1 MLPYKEKYMKTREK
15 QNKHKLKFDYIA
27 QLKMLGKIWK
37 KHCNSVNPN
46 ISKTDNNYNNEVV
59 KLMSKSKKEEY
70 CSILDRCDDIVE
82 NISRVDESLKKS
94 HQKFSK
100 YKEIMK

>member
-1 MLPYKEKYMKTREK
+1 MKTREK

-27 QLKMLGKIWK
+27 QLKILGKIWK
-37 KHCNSVNPN
+37 EHCNLANPN

-70 CSILDRCDDIVE
+70 CSILDRCDDIIE
-82 NISRVDESLKKS
+82 NISKVDESLKKS
-94 HQKFSK
+94 HKKFSK
-100 YKEIMK
+100 YKKIILDD

>member
-1 MLPYKEKYMKTREK
+1 MKTREK

-27 QLKMLGKIWK
+27 QLQMLGKIWK
-37 KHCNSVNPN
+37 EHCNSVNPN

-70 CSILDRCDDIVE
+70 CSILDRCDDILE
-82 NISRVDESLKKS
+82 NISKVDGSLKKS
-94 HQKFSK
+94 HKKFSK
-100 YKEIMK
+100 YKKIILDD